1 MTRDTQD
8 FIAQLAADVRPVR
21 RLPAPWQRALLW
33 FGLVLPYAIVVALI
47 HGAVLPAES
56 TARFAVEQGAALAT
70 SFAATLAAFVT
81 IVPGYNKRIL
91 LLPALPFAL
100 WIASVG
106 YGCVQ
111 DWVQHGP
118 EGLTIRPDWD
128 CLQPAAILGLVPALA
143 LLLML
148 RKGAALQPRLTV
160 AFAGLAVAGIANFGL
175 QFFHA
180 RDASIMVL
188 VWHLGGAVALAGI
201 GSVLGRRLLP
211 YRTALT

>member
-8 FIAQLAADVRPVR
+8 LIAQLATGVRPVR
-21 RLPAPWQRALLW
+21 RLPAPWQRTLLW
-33 FGLVLPYAIVVALI
+33 FGLVLPYAAIVAI
-47 HGAVLPAES
+47 MHGAALPTES
-56 TARFAVEQGAALAT
+56 TARFAIEQGAALAT
-70 SFAATLAAFVT
+70 SFAATLAAFAT

-91 LLPALPFAL
+91 LLPALPLAV

-118 EGLTIRPDWD
+118 AGLAIRPDWD

-188 VWHLGGAVALAGI
+188 VWHIGGAAVLAGL
-201 GSVLGRRLLP
+201 GSVLGRRLLRW
-211 YRTALT
+211 RTALT